1 MHAQKRLLI
10 VINIVG
16 GIAVLGSYLYGALMV
31 PGAGEILWG
40 GVPQDIRPLIT
51 INMFL
56 AAAGYFAFTYFILFH
71 LDPAITQVT
80 SRFGFGVFN
89 ALYASILIPSALWL
103 PLTFLAV
110 EQSSLAVGWATRL
123 DLGIVAIASL
133 GLFVALL
140 KVKPSQPLW
149 AHRMALVG
157 CVFFCIQ
164 TVIFD
169 ALIWGFFFRL

>member
-10 VINIVG
+10 VIIIVG
-16 GIAVLGSYLYGALMV
+16 GIAVLGSYILGALTV
-31 PGAGEILWG
+31 PDAGQILWG
-40 GVPQDIRPLIT
+40 GVPQGLRPFIT
-51 INMFL
+51 MNMFL
-56 AAAGYFAFTYFILFH
+56 AAAGYFAFTYFILFR
-71 LDPAITQVT
+71 LDPVETQVT
-80 SRFGFGVFN
+80 SRFGFGLFN
-89 ALYASILIPSALWL
+89 ALYAAILIPSALWL

-110 EQSSLAVGWATRL
+110 EQSSPAFEWAAKL
-123 DLGIVAIASL
+123 DLGSVAIASL

-140 KVKPSQPLW
+140 KVKPSSPLW